1 MKKYKLFGII
11 NIIDL
16 LVLVVIVLA
25 AAFLGTKFLG
35 GSDTEGAPE
44 INITFTTKEVSDFV
58 VDKLADECS
67 ASEIS
72 DFIDKKQADDDRVL
86 DGFDDKYVEVAVA
99 DGCRMYDDTEKIELG
114 KCTNIKVSNSQSSI
128 VEEGVWQTSGKPD
141 YSWLEIKSTVN
152 GKVLDNGVE
161 IGGET
166 YLVGDYVV
174 LRAGVAKIYIEITD
188 IEVVK

>member
-11 NIIDL
+11 NIVDLFVL
-16 LVLVVIVLA
+16 LVIVFA
-25 AAFLGTKFLG
+25 AAFLGMKFLG
-35 GSDTEGAPE
+35 GSENTGGSE

-67 ASEIS
+67 AVEIS
-72 DFIDKKQADDDRVL
+72 DFVEKKQSDEDRVL
-86 DGFDDKYVEVAVA
+86 DGYDDMYVEAAVA

-114 KCTNIKVSNSQSSI
+114 KCTNIKVSNSKSSI
-128 VEEGVWQTSGKPD
+128 VEEGIWQTSGKPD

-166 YLVGDYVV
+166 YLVGDYIV
-174 LRAGVAKIYIEITD
+174 LRAGVAKVYIEITD

>member
-11 NIIDL
+11 NVIDL
-16 LVLVVIVLA
+16 LVLLLIVFAVIFVGMR
-25 AAFLGTKFLG
+25 FFG
-35 GSDTEGAPE
+35 GSDNSDNSE
-44 INITFTTKEVSDFV
+44 INITFTSKEVSDFV
-58 VDKLADECS
+58 VRKLSEECS
-67 ASEIS
+67 ASEIT
-72 DFIDKKQADDDRVL
+72 DFIDQKQADADRVL
-86 DGFDDKYVEVAVA
+86 DGYDDKYVETQVL

-128 VEEGVWQTSGKPD
+128 VEDGVWQTSGKPD
-141 YSWLEIKSTVN
+141 YSWLEIKSTID

-166 YLVGDYVV
+166 YLVGDYIV

>member
-16 LVLVVIVLA
+16 FVILFIVLA
-25 AAFLGTKFLG
+25 AAFLGTKFLS
-35 GSDTEGAPE
+35 GSDNLNATE
-44 INITFTTKEVSDFV
+44 IKITFTTKEVSDFV
-58 VDKLADECS
+58 VDKLADECK
-67 ASEIS
+67 AYEIS
-72 DFIDKKQADDDRVL
+72 EFIEMKQADDDRVL
-86 DGFDDKYVEVAVA
+86 DGYDDKFVEVVVTE
-99 DGCRMYDDTEKIELG
+99 GCRMYDDTEKIELG
-114 KCTNIKVSNSQSSI
+114 KCTNIKVSNSRSSI
-128 VEEGVWQTSGKPD
+128 VEDGVWQTSGKPD
-141 YSWLEIKSTVN
+141 YSMLEIMSVVN

-174 LRAGVAKIYIEITD
+174 LRAGVAKVYIEITD

>member
-11 NIIDL
+11 NIVDL
-16 LVLVVIVLA
+16 FVLLVIVLA
-25 AAFLGTKFLG
+25 AAFLGMKFFGNADVG
-35 GSDTEGAPE
+35 GAAE

-58 VDKLADECS
+58 VEKLADECS
-67 ASEIS
+67 ANEIS
-72 DFIDKKQADDDRVL
+72 DFIDKKQAEEDRVL
-86 DGFDDKYVEVAVA
+86 DGYENVYVETAVSE
-99 DGCRMYDDTEKIELG
+99 GCRMYDDTKKTELG
-114 KCTNIKVSNSQSSI
+114 KCTNIKVSNSSSSI
-128 VEEGVWQTSGKPD
+128 VEDGVWQTSGKPD
-141 YSWLEIKSTVN
+141 YSWLEIKSTAS

>member
-72 DFIDKKQADDDRVL
+72 DFIDKKQADADRVL
-86 DGFDDKYVEVAVA
+86 DGFDDKYVEFAVEQ
-99 DGCRMYDDTEKIELG
+99 GCRMYDDTEKIELG
-114 KCTNIKVSNSQSSI
+114 K
-128 VEEGVWQTSGKPD
+128 
-141 YSWLEIKSTVN
+141 
-152 GKVLDNGVE
+152 
-161 IGGET
+161 
-166 YLVGDYVV
+166 
-174 LRAGVAKIYIEITD
+174 
-188 IEVVK
+188 